1 MGLGILLVCLAIFLV
16 VVALPALLAFF
27 TRRGVFEIK
36 KQKENLTKKDYLMAL
51 LEGLAY
57 SLLTLIAIVII
68 LCLFLYC
75 CVDLSYS

>member
-1 MGLGILLVCLAIFLV
+1 MFTCLFHMQAAMGLGILLVCLAIFLV

-51 LEGLAY
+51 LEGLA
-57 SLLTLIAIVII
+57 
-68 LCLFLYC
+68 
-75 CVDLSYS
+75 